1 VSERHKIYCLWR
13 PYLCDAT
20 GDRVLALAV
29 AAQCDFIVAHHRAD
43 FKLRT
48 QGALRVMSPQQ
59 FLQSLKERK

>member
-1 VSERHKIYCLWR
+1 
-13 PYLCDAT
+13 
-20 GDRVLALAV
+20 VLALAV